1 MNKTRLGFFF
11 IAFLGILASSLFSSL
26 PTTSIAAEKKEGTNV
41 VFHWAFGSMRKIA
54 QESRFERIAGDARLN
69 SGDQIK
75 FFLKPVTGCFV
86 YLVYHSSQ
94 DELTVL
100 FPYRFE
106 EKTGKE
112 KALKAHYIPEGNEW
126 FQLDEHVGQERFHL
140 LASATRL
147 TRLEDLVNQ
156 YESGDKTK
164 KPELSQQILSELDLL
179 RRKNFKTKVNAERPL
194 SIVGN
199 IRGTKKSEDASPL
212 DLAEHAVEISASHF
226 YIRTY
231 TIDHR

>member
-1 MNKTRLGFFF
+1 MSRTRLGLFFF
-11 IAFLGILASSLFSSL
+11 ACLGILPSLLFSSL
-26 PTTSIAAEKKEGTNV
+26 TAMSIAAEKKEATNV
-41 VFHWAFGSMRKIA
+41 VFHWAFGAIRKTA
-54 QESRFERIAGDARLN
+54 QESRFEQITGDAGLN
-69 SGDQIK
+69 SGDQMK
-75 FFLKPVTGCFV
+75 FFLKRVTGCFV

-94 DELTVL
+94 DEMKVL
-100 FPYRFE
+100 FPYRFK
-106 EKTGKE
+106 EKTVKE
-112 KALKAHYIPEGNEW
+112 NALKGHYIPEGNEW
-126 FQLDEHVGQERFHL
+126 FQLDENVGRERFHL
-140 LASATRL
+140 LASAARL

-156 YESGDKTK
+156 YESVDKTK
-164 KPELSQQILSELDLL
+164 KPELSQQILSEIDLL

-199 IRGTKKSEDASPL
+199 IRGTQKSENASYL